1 MCQAFDQMFPKLWR
15 GVLTQWTPKTP
26 RDLYFPLLSTP
37 CHAPRFP
44 PRARGCARARVS
56 RPRSALCARAR
67 VCALRSLPALAPANL
82 NTAFELQQD
91 PDRAPLNPGELSPN
105 PAELG

>member
-1 MCQAFDQMFPKLWR
+1 MRQAFDQIFPKLWR
-15 GVLTQWTPKTP
+15 GFLTQWTPKTP

-44 PRARGCARARVS
+44 PRARGCARARACALCS
-56 RPRSALCARAR
+56 RPRLRSALAS
-67 VCALRSLPALAPANL
+67 ALVPANL
-82 NTAFELQQD
+82 NTAFELQQN

>member
-1 MCQAFDQMFPKLWR
+1 MRQAFDQMFPKLWR
-15 GVLTQWTPKTP
+15 GILTQWTPKTP

-44 PRARGCARARVS
+44 PRARGCARARACALCS
-56 RPRSALCARAR
+56 RPRLAPAPA
-67 VCALRSLPALAPANL
+67 PALASAPAPANL
-82 NTAFELQQD
+82 NTAFELQQN

-105 PAELG
+105 SAKFG